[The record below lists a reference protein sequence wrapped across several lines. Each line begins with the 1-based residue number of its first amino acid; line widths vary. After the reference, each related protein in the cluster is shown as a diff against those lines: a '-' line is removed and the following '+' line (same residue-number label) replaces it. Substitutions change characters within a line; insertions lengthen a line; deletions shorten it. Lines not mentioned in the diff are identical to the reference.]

1 MQGVDQTQL
10 DSKTRKLKN
19 SQTRKLKN
27 SKTEKLANWKTR
39 KLKNWKTRKLENSKT
54 RNQTY
59 SITSIETLSIIH
71 LQRMQRLALRLSNFL
86 CLPHS
91 VWCLHC
97 DLMVH
102 WLLTIGTDPAARS
115 TLDELTT
122 NELLSNVIIQKLR
135 PLSKARQRPKKDPR
149 DAKLWNA
156 VCLALSGHIVGDID
170 SSCHKTEMK
179 CGPHQ

>member
-19 SQTRKLKN
+19 SQTEKLKN
-27 SKTEKLANWKTR
+27 SKTWKLEN
-39 KLKNWKTRKLENSKT
+39 LKTRKLETKI
-54 RNQTY
+54 Y

-135 PLSKARQRPKKDPR
+135 PLSKAKQRPKKDPR
-149 DAKLWNA
+149 GAKLWNI
-156 VCLALSGHIVGDID
+156 VCLALSGHIVGDND